1 MIMRLVDR
9 VKVKNSVQEEV
20 IDGESGG
27 EAAETVE
34 GKEAGKG
41 EKPEA
46 KVVEEKEGA
55 EMKEGEEVKE
65 GVEEKKEKE
74 VKEEGEG
81 KEGIE
86 EKKEKEVK
94 EVIEEKKEKEVKE
107 EEEVKEGIEE
117 KKVEE
122 VKEVIEEKKAEV
134 KEESKEQKKDEPK
147 PAKEKKDSEGTV
159 TCKAALDALPATTA
173 RLTIT
178 ACKDYKSELLDFSR
192 FTNLEE
198 LRIEKKCFDYPSKV
212 KIEGLKKLKRV
223 SIASGC
229 FHCTNADSEMIVRDC
244 PALEELK
251 IGSHSFPSFKSLKM
265 SGLPSLQR
273 IHMGKECFKTVS
285 LEVKKMESLETIV
298 MGKNCFEKSL
308 HTIIEGERRW

>member
-1 MIMRLVDR
+1 MRLVDR
-9 VKVKNSVQEEV
+9 VKGKNSVQEEA

-27 EAAETVE
+27 GTAETAE
-34 GKEAGKG
+34 GNEAGKG
-41 EKPEA
+41 EKPE
-46 KVVEEKEGA
+46 VNGIEEKEGI
-55 EMKEGEEVKE
+55 EEVKEDREKEGEEVKE
-65 GVEEKKEKE
+65 GVEEK
-74 VKEEGEG
+74 EGE
-81 KEGIE
+81 
-86 EKKEKEVK
+86 EVK

-107 EEEVKEGIEE
+107 Q
-117 KKVEE
+117 
-122 VKEVIEEKKAEV
+122 
-134 KEESKEQKKDEPK
+134 SKEQKKDEPK

-159 TCKAALDALPATTA
+159 TCKAALGALPATTT

-178 ACKDYKSELLDFSR
+178 ACEDYKSELLDFSR

-273 IHMGKECFKTVS
+273 IHMGKECFKAVS

-298 MGKNCFEKSL
+298 LGKNCFEKSL

>member
-1 MIMRLVDR
+1 MRLVDR
-9 VKVKNSVQEEV
+9 VKGKNSVQEEA

-27 EAAETVE
+27 GTAETVE
-34 GKEAGKG
+34 GNEAGKG
-41 EKPEA
+41 EKPE
-46 KVVEEKEGA
+46 VNGIEEKEGI
-55 EMKEGEEVKE
+55 EEVKEDREKEGVEVKE
-65 GVEEKKEKE
+65 GVEEKKGVE
-74 VKEEGEG
+74 VKEGV
-81 KEGIE
+81 E
-86 EKKEKEVK
+86 EKKVEVKEGVEEKKVEEVK

-107 EEEVKEGIEE
+107 E
-117 KKVEE
+117 
-122 VKEVIEEKKAEV
+122 
-134 KEESKEQKKDEPK
+134 SKEQKKNEPK

-285 LEVKKMESLETIV
+285 LEVKKMESLETLV
-298 MGKNCFEKSL
+298 LGKNCFEKSL
-308 HTIIEGERRW
+308 HTIIEGEKRW

>member
-1 MIMRLVDR
+1 MRLVDR
-9 VKVKNSVQEEV
+9 VKGKNSVQEEA

-27 EAAETVE
+27 GTAETVE
-34 GKEAGKG
+34 GNEAGKG
-41 EKPEA
+41 EKPE
-46 KVVEEKEGA
+46 VNGIEEKEGA

-74 VKEEGEG
+74 VKEE
-81 KEGIE
+81 
-86 EKKEKEVK
+86 
-94 EVIEEKKEKEVKE
+94 
-107 EEEVKEGIEE
+107 
-117 KKVEE
+117 
-122 VKEVIEEKKAEV
+122 
-134 KEESKEQKKDEPK
+134 SKEQKKNEPK

-285 LEVKKMESLETIV
+285 LEVKKMESLEAIV
-298 MGKNCFEKSL
+298 LGKNCFEKSL

>member
-1 MIMRLVDR
+1 MRLVDR
-9 VKVKNSVQEEV
+9 VKGKNSVQEEA

-27 EAAETVE
+27 GTAETVE
-34 GKEAGKG
+34 GNEAGKG
-41 EKPEA
+41 EKPE
-46 KVVEEKEGA
+46 VNGIEEKEGI
-55 EMKEGEEVKE
+55 EEVKEDREKEGVEVKE
-65 GVEEKKEKE
+65 GVEEKKVE
-74 VKEEGEG
+74 VKEGVEEKEGE
-81 KEGIE
+81 
-86 EKKEKEVK
+86 EVK
-94 EVIEEKKEKEVKE
+94 VVIEEKKV
-107 EEEVKEGIEE
+107 
-117 KKVEE
+117 
-122 VKEVIEEKKAEV
+122 EV
-134 KEESKEQKKDEPK
+134 KEESKEQKKNEPK

-285 LEVKKMESLETIV
+285 LEVKKMESLEMLV
-298 MGKNCFEKSL
+298 LGKNCFEKSL

>member
-1 MIMRLVDR
+1 MKESVERIRRERTSPLIIRLVDR
-9 VKVKNSVQEEV
+9 VKGKNSVQEEA
-20 IDGESGG
+20 IDGESGVG
-27 EAAETVE
+27 TAETVE
-34 GKEAGKG
+34 GNEAGKG
-41 EKPEA
+41 EKPE
-46 KVVEEKEGA
+46 VNGIEEKEGI
-55 EMKEGEEVKE
+55 EEVKEDREKEGVEVKE
-65 GVEEKKEKE
+65 GVEEKE
-74 VKEEGEG
+74 VKEQ
-81 KEGIE
+81 
-86 EKKEKEVK
+86 
-94 EVIEEKKEKEVKE
+94 
-107 EEEVKEGIEE
+107 
-117 KKVEE
+117 
-122 VKEVIEEKKAEV
+122 
-134 KEESKEQKKDEPK
+134 SKEQKKNEPK

-298 MGKNCFEKSL
+298 LGKNCFEKSL
-308 HTIIEGERRW
+308 HTIIEGEKRW

>member
-1 MIMRLVDR
+1 MKESVERIRRERTSPLIMRLVDR
-9 VKVKNSVQEEV
+9 VKGKNSVQEEA

-27 EAAETVE
+27 GTAETAE
-34 GKEAGKG
+34 GNEAGKG
-41 EKPEA
+41 EKPE
-46 KVVEEKEGA
+46 VNGIEEKEGI
-55 EMKEGEEVKE
+55 EEVKEDREKEGEEVKE
-65 GVEEKKEKE
+65 G
-74 VKEEGEG
+74 
-81 KEGIE
+81 IE
-86 EKKEKEVK
+86 EKEGEEVK

-107 EEEVKEGIEE
+107 E
-117 KKVEE
+117 
-122 VKEVIEEKKAEV
+122 
-134 KEESKEQKKDEPK
+134 SKEQKKNEPK

-285 LEVKKMESLETIV
+285 LEVKKMESLEAIV
-298 MGKNCFEKSL
+298 LGKNCFEKSL

>member
-9 VKVKNSVQEEV
+9 VKGKNSVQEEA
-20 IDGESGG
+20 IDDESGG

-34 GKEAGKG
+34 GNEAGKG
-41 EKPEA
+41 EKPE
-46 KVVEEKEGA
+46 VNGVEEKEGA
-55 EMKEGEEVKE
+55 EMKKGEEVKE

-74 VKEEGEG
+74 VKEEEEV
-81 KEGIE
+81 KEGVE
-86 EKKEKEVK
+86 EKKEKEVN

-107 EEEVKEGIEE
+107 E
-117 KKVEE
+117 
-122 VKEVIEEKKAEV
+122 
-134 KEESKEQKKDEPK
+134 SKEQKKNEPK
-147 PAKEKKDSEGTV
+147 PAKEKKGSEGTV
-159 TCKAALDALPATTA
+159 TCKAALDALPATTT

-178 ACKDYKSELLDFSR
+178 ACEDYKSELLDFSR

-298 MGKNCFEKSL
+298 LGKNCFEKSL

>member
-1 MIMRLVDR
+1 MKESVERIRRERTSPLIMRLVDR
-9 VKVKNSVQEEV
+9 VKGKNSVQEEA
-20 IDGESGG
+20 IDGESGVG
-27 EAAETVE
+27 TAETVE
-34 GKEAGKG
+34 GNEAGKG
-41 EKPEA
+41 EKPE
-46 KVVEEKEGA
+46 VNGIEEKEGI
-55 EMKEGEEVKE
+55 EEVKEDREKEGVEVKE
-65 GVEEKKEKE
+65 GVEEKE
-74 VKEEGEG
+74 VKEQ
-81 KEGIE
+81 
-86 EKKEKEVK
+86 
-94 EVIEEKKEKEVKE
+94 
-107 EEEVKEGIEE
+107 
-117 KKVEE
+117 
-122 VKEVIEEKKAEV
+122 
-134 KEESKEQKKDEPK
+134 SKEQKKNEPK

-159 TCKAALDALPATTA
+159 TCKAALGALPATTT

-178 ACKDYKSELLDFSR
+178 ACEDYKSELLDFSR

-273 IHMGKECFKTVS
+273 IHMGKECFKAVS

-298 MGKNCFEKSL
+298 LGKNCFEKSL

>member
-1 MIMRLVDR
+1 MKESVERIRRERTSPLIMRLVDR
-9 VKVKNSVQEEV
+9 VKGKNSVQEEA

-27 EAAETVE
+27 GTAETVE
-34 GKEAGKG
+34 GNEAGKG
-41 EKPEA
+41 EKPE
-46 KVVEEKEGA
+46 VNGIEEKEGI
-55 EMKEGEEVKE
+55 EEVKEDREKEGVEVKE
-65 GVEEKKEKE
+65 GVEEKKVE
-74 VKEEGEG
+74 
-81 KEGIE
+81 
-86 EKKEKEVK
+86 EVK

-107 EEEVKEGIEE
+107 E
-117 KKVEE
+117 
-122 VKEVIEEKKAEV
+122 
-134 KEESKEQKKDEPK
+134 SKEQKKNEPK

-285 LEVKKMESLETIV
+285 LEVKKMESLETLV
-298 MGKNCFEKSL
+298 LGKNCFEKSL
-308 HTIIEGERRW
+308 HTIIEGEKRW

>member
-9 VKVKNSVQEEV
+9 VKGKNSVQEEA

-27 EAAETVE
+27 GTAETVE
-34 GKEAGKG
+34 GNEAGKG
-41 EKPEA
+41 EKPE
-46 KVVEEKEGA
+46 VNGIEEKEGI
-55 EMKEGEEVKE
+55 EEVKEDREKEGVEVKE
-65 GVEEKKEKE
+65 GVEEKKVE
-74 VKEEGEG
+74 VKEGVEEKEGE
-81 KEGIE
+81 
-86 EKKEKEVK
+86 EVK
-94 EVIEEKKEKEVKE
+94 VVIEEKKV
-107 EEEVKEGIEE
+107 
-117 KKVEE
+117 
-122 VKEVIEEKKAEV
+122 EV
-134 KEESKEQKKDEPK
+134 KEESKEQKKNEPK

-229 FHCTNADSEMIVRDC
+229 FHCTNADSEVIIRNC
-244 PALEELK
+244 PELAELV
-251 IGSHSFPSFKSLKM
+251 IGDHSFPSFKSLKM

-273 IHMGKECFKTVS
+273 IQMGVECFREVS
-285 LEVKKMESLETIV
+285 LEVKTMENLEV
-298 MGKNCFEKSL
+298 LVLGEGCFEKSL
-308 HTIIEGERRW
+308 HTVIEGEGGEIK

>member
-1 MIMRLVDR
+1 MKESVERIRRERTSPLIMRLVDR
-9 VKVKNSVQEEV
+9 VKGKNSVQEEA

-27 EAAETVE
+27 GTAETAE
-34 GKEAGKG
+34 GNEAGKG
-41 EKPEA
+41 EKPE
-46 KVVEEKEGA
+46 VNGIEEKEGI
-55 EMKEGEEVKE
+55 EEVKEDREKEGVEVKE
-65 GVEEKKEKE
+65 GVEEKEGEE
-74 VKEEGEG
+74 VK
-81 KEGIE
+81 
-86 EKKEKEVK
+86 V
-94 EVIEEKKEKEVKE
+94 VIEEKKEK
-107 EEEVKEGIEE
+107 
-117 KKVEE
+117 
-122 VKEVIEEKKAEV
+122 EV

-285 LEVKKMESLETIV
+285 LEVKKMESLEAIV
-298 MGKNCFEKSL
+298 LGKNCFEKSL

>member
-1 MIMRLVDR
+1 MRLVDR
-9 VKVKNSVQEEV
+9 VKGKNSVQEEA

-27 EAAETVE
+27 GTAETAE
-34 GKEAGKG
+34 GNEAGKG
-41 EKPEA
+41 EKPE
-46 KVVEEKEGA
+46 VNGIEEKEGI
-55 EMKEGEEVKE
+55 EEVKEDREKEGEEVKE
-65 GVEEKKEKE
+65 GVEEKEGEE
-74 VKEEGEG
+74 VK
-81 KEGIE
+81 
-86 EKKEKEVK
+86 V
-94 EVIEEKKEKEVKE
+94 VIEEKKEK
-107 EEEVKEGIEE
+107 
-117 KKVEE
+117 
-122 VKEVIEEKKAEV
+122 EV

-285 LEVKKMESLETIV
+285 LEVKKMESLEAIV
-298 MGKNCFEKSL
+298 LGKNCFEKSL

>member
-9 VKVKNSVQEEV
+9 VKGKNSVQEEA

-27 EAAETVE
+27 GTAETVE
-34 GKEAGKG
+34 GNEAGKG
-41 EKPEA
+41 EKPE
-46 KVVEEKEGA
+46 VNGIEEKEGI
-55 EMKEGEEVKE
+55 EEVKEDREKEGVEVKE
-65 GVEEKKEKE
+65 GVEEKEGEE
-74 VKEEGEG
+74 VK
-81 KEGIE
+81 
-86 EKKEKEVK
+86 V
-94 EVIEEKKEKEVKE
+94 VIEEKKV
-107 EEEVKEGIEE
+107 
-117 KKVEE
+117 
-122 VKEVIEEKKAEV
+122 EV
-134 KEESKEQKKDEPK
+134 KEESKEQKKNEPK

-285 LEVKKMESLETIV
+285 LEVKKMESLEMLV
-298 MGKNCFEKSL
+298 LGKNCFEKSL

>member
-1 MIMRLVDR
+1 MIIRLVDR
-9 VKVKNSVQEEV
+9 VKGKKT
-20 IDGESGG
+20 IDGESEGG
-27 EAAETVE
+27 TAETVE

-46 KVVEEKEGA
+46 KEVEDKEGIEEKEGA
-55 EMKEGEEVKE
+55 EEKKAEVKE
-65 GVEEKKEKE
+65 GVEEK
-74 VKEEGEG
+74 EGE
-81 KEGIE
+81 
-86 EKKEKEVK
+86 EVK

-107 EEEVKEGIEE
+107 Q
-117 KKVEE
+117 
-122 VKEVIEEKKAEV
+122 
-134 KEESKEQKKDEPK
+134 SKEQKKDEPK

-159 TCKAALDALPATTA
+159 TCKAALGALPATTA

-178 ACKDYKSELLDFSR
+178 ACEDYKSELLDFSR

-212 KIEGLKKLKRV
+212 KIEGLKKLKQV

-273 IHMGKECFKTVS
+273 IHMGKECFKAVS

-298 MGKNCFEKSL
+298 LGKNCFEKSL

>member
-9 VKVKNSVQEEV
+9 VKGKNSVQEEA
-20 IDGESGG
+20 IDGESGVG
-27 EAAETVE
+27 TAETVE
-34 GKEAGKG
+34 GNEAGKG
-41 EKPEA
+41 EEPE
-46 KVVEEKEGA
+46 VNGIEEKEGI
-55 EMKEGEEVKE
+55 EEVKEDREKEGVEVKE
-65 GVEEKKEKE
+65 GV
-74 VKEEGEG
+74 
-81 KEGIE
+81 
-86 EKKEKEVK
+86 
-94 EVIEEKKEKEVKE
+94 
-107 EEEVKEGIEE
+107 EE

-159 TCKAALDALPATTA
+159 TCKAALDALPATTT

-178 ACKDYKSELLDFSR
+178 ACEDYKSELLDFSR

-229 FHCTNADSEMIVRDC
+229 FHCTNTDSEMIVRDC

-273 IHMGKECFKTVS
+273 IHMGKECFKAVS

-298 MGKNCFEKSL
+298 LGKNCFEKSL

>member
-9 VKVKNSVQEEV
+9 VKGKNSVQEEA
-20 IDGESGG
+20 IDGESGVG
-27 EAAETVE
+27 TAETVE
-34 GKEAGKG
+34 GNEAGKG
-41 EKPEA
+41 EKPE
-46 KVVEEKEGA
+46 VNGIEEKEGI
-55 EMKEGEEVKE
+55 EEVKEDREKEGVEVKE
-65 GVEEKKEKE
+65 GV
-74 VKEEGEG
+74 
-81 KEGIE
+81 
-86 EKKEKEVK
+86 
-94 EVIEEKKEKEVKE
+94 
-107 EEEVKEGIEE
+107 EE

-159 TCKAALDALPATTA
+159 TCKAALDALPATTT

-178 ACKDYKSELLDFSR
+178 ACEDYKSELLDFSR

-273 IHMGKECFKTVS
+273 IHMGKECFKAVS

-298 MGKNCFEKSL
+298 LGKNCFEKSL

>member
-1 MIMRLVDR
+1 MRLVDR
-9 VKVKNSVQEEV
+9 VKGKNSVQEEA

-27 EAAETVE
+27 GTAETAE
-34 GKEAGKG
+34 GNEAGKG
-41 EKPEA
+41 EKPE
-46 KVVEEKEGA
+46 VNGIEEKEGA

-74 VKEEGEG
+74 VKEEE
-81 KEGIE
+81 
-86 EKKEKEVK
+86 EVK
-94 EVIEEKKEKEVKE
+94 EGIEEKKEKEVKE

-117 KKVEE
+117 KEGEE
-122 VKEVIEEKKAEV
+122 VKEVIEEKKEKEV
-134 KEESKEQKKDEPK
+134 KEESKEQKKNEPK

-285 LEVKKMESLETIV
+285 LEVKKMESLEAIV
-298 MGKNCFEKSL
+298 LGKNCFEKSL

>member
-9 VKVKNSVQEEV
+9 VKGKNSVQEEA

-27 EAAETVE
+27 GTAETAE
-34 GKEAGKG
+34 GNEAGKG
-41 EKPEA
+41 EKPE
-46 KVVEEKEGA
+46 VNGIEEKEGI
-55 EMKEGEEVKE
+55 EEVKEDREKEGEEVKE
-65 GVEEKKEKE
+65 GVEEK
-74 VKEEGEG
+74 EGE
-81 KEGIE
+81 
-86 EKKEKEVK
+86 EVK

-107 EEEVKEGIEE
+107 Q
-117 KKVEE
+117 
-122 VKEVIEEKKAEV
+122 
-134 KEESKEQKKDEPK
+134 SKEQKKDEPK

-159 TCKAALDALPATTA
+159 TCKAALGALPATTT

-178 ACKDYKSELLDFSR
+178 ACEDYKSELLDFSR

-273 IHMGKECFKTVS
+273 IHMGKECFKAVS

-298 MGKNCFEKSL
+298 LGKNCFEKSL

>member
-1 MIMRLVDR
+1 MKESVERIRRERTSPLIMRLVDR
-9 VKVKNSVQEEV
+9 VKGKNSVQEEA

-27 EAAETVE
+27 GTAETVE
-34 GKEAGKG
+34 GNEAGKG
-41 EKPEA
+41 EKPE
-46 KVVEEKEGA
+46 VNGIEEKEGI
-55 EMKEGEEVKE
+55 EEVKEDREKEGVEVKE
-65 GVEEKKEKE
+65 GVEEKEGEE
-74 VKEEGEG
+74 VK
-81 KEGIE
+81 
-86 EKKEKEVK
+86 V
-94 EVIEEKKEKEVKE
+94 VIEEKKEK
-107 EEEVKEGIEE
+107 
-117 KKVEE
+117 
-122 VKEVIEEKKAEV
+122 EV

-298 MGKNCFEKSL
+298 LGKNCFEKSL

>member
-9 VKVKNSVQEEV
+9 VKGKNSVQEEA

-27 EAAETVE
+27 GTAETAE
-34 GKEAGKG
+34 GNESGKG
-41 EKPEA
+41 EKPE
-46 KVVEEKEGA
+46 VNGVEEKEGI
-55 EMKEGEEVKE
+55 EEVNGIEEKEGIEEVKE
-65 GVEEKKEKE
+65 GVEEK
-74 VKEEGEG
+74 EGE
-81 KEGIE
+81 
-86 EKKEKEVK
+86 EVK
-94 EVIEEKKEKEVKE
+94 EVIEEKKEK
-107 EEEVKEGIEE
+107 
-117 KKVEE
+117 
-122 VKEVIEEKKAEV
+122 EV

-159 TCKAALDALPATTA
+159 TCKAVLDALPATTA

-298 MGKNCFEKSL
+298 LGKNCFEKSL

>member
-1 MIMRLVDR
+1 MKESVERIRRERTSPLIMRLVDR
-9 VKVKNSVQEEV
+9 VKGKNSVQEEA

-27 EAAETVE
+27 GTAETVE
-34 GKEAGKG
+34 GNEAGKG
-41 EKPEA
+41 EKPE
-46 KVVEEKEGA
+46 VNGIEEKEGI
-55 EMKEGEEVKE
+55 EEVKEDREKEGVEVKE
-65 GVEEKKEKE
+65 GVEEKK
-74 VKEEGEG
+74 V
-81 KEGIE
+81 
-86 EKKEKEVK
+86 
-94 EVIEEKKEKEVKE
+94 
-107 EEEVKEGIEE
+107 
-117 KKVEE
+117 
-122 VKEVIEEKKAEV
+122 EV
-134 KEESKEQKKDEPK
+134 KEESKEQKKNEPK

-298 MGKNCFEKSL
+298 LGKNCFEKSL

>member
-9 VKVKNSVQEEV
+9 VKGKNSVQEEA

-27 EAAETVE
+27 GTAETVE
-34 GKEAGKG
+34 GNEAGKG
-41 EKPEA
+41 EKPE
-46 KVVEEKEGA
+46 VNGIEEKEGI
-55 EMKEGEEVKE
+55 EEVKEDREKEGVEVKE
-65 GVEEKKEKE
+65 GVEEK
-74 VKEEGEG
+74 EG
-81 KEGIE
+81 
-86 EKKEKEVK
+86 
-94 EVIEEKKEKEVKE
+94 
-107 EEEVKEGIEE
+107 EEVK
-117 KKVEE
+117 V
-122 VKEVIEEKKAEV
+122 VI
-134 KEESKEQKKDEPK
+134 EESKEQKKDEPK

-298 MGKNCFEKSL
+298 LGKNCFEKSL

>member
-1 MIMRLVDR
+1 MKESVERIRRERTSPLIMRLVDR
-9 VKVKNSVQEEV
+9 VKGKNSVQEEA

-27 EAAETVE
+27 GTAETVE
-34 GKEAGKG
+34 GNEAGKG
-41 EKPEA
+41 EKPE
-46 KVVEEKEGA
+46 VNGIEEKEGI
-55 EMKEGEEVKE
+55 EEVKEDREKEGVEVKE
-65 GVEEKKEKE
+65 GVEEKKVE
-74 VKEEGEG
+74 VKEGVEEKEGE
-81 KEGIE
+81 
-86 EKKEKEVK
+86 EVK
-94 EVIEEKKEKEVKE
+94 VVIEEKKEK
-107 EEEVKEGIEE
+107 
-117 KKVEE
+117 
-122 VKEVIEEKKAEV
+122 EV

-178 ACKDYKSELLDFSR
+178 ACEDYKSELLDFSR

-251 IGSHSFPSFKSLKM
+251 IGSHSFPSFKSLNM

-285 LEVKKMESLETIV
+285 LEVKKMESLETLV
-298 MGKNCFEKSL
+298 LGKNCFEKSL

>member
-1 MIMRLVDR
+1 MKESVERIRRERTSPLIMRLVDR
-9 VKVKNSVQEEV
+9 VKGKNSVQEEA

-27 EAAETVE
+27 GTAETVE
-34 GKEAGKG
+34 GNEAGKG
-41 EKPEA
+41 EKPE
-46 KVVEEKEGA
+46 VNGIEEKEGI
-55 EMKEGEEVKE
+55 EEVKEDREKEGVEVKE
-65 GVEEKKEKE
+65 GVEEKKVE
-74 VKEEGEG
+74 VKEGVEEKEGE
-81 KEGIE
+81 
-86 EKKEKEVK
+86 EVK
-94 EVIEEKKEKEVKE
+94 VVIEEKKV
-107 EEEVKEGIEE
+107 
-117 KKVEE
+117 
-122 VKEVIEEKKAEV
+122 EV
-134 KEESKEQKKDEPK
+134 KEESKEQKKNEPK

-285 LEVKKMESLETIV
+285 LEVKKMESLEMLV
-298 MGKNCFEKSL
+298 LGKNCFEKSL

>member
-9 VKVKNSVQEEV
+9 VKGKNSVQEEA

-27 EAAETVE
+27 GTAETVE
-34 GKEAGKG
+34 GNEAGKG
-41 EKPEA
+41 EKPE
-46 KVVEEKEGA
+46 VNGIEEKEGI
-55 EMKEGEEVKE
+55 EEVKEDREKEGVEVKE
-65 GVEEKKEKE
+65 GVEEKKVE
-74 VKEEGEG
+74 VKEGVEEKEGE
-81 KEGIE
+81 
-86 EKKEKEVK
+86 EVK
-94 EVIEEKKEKEVKE
+94 VVIEEKKEKEVKE
-107 EEEVKEGIEE
+107 E
-117 KKVEE
+117 
-122 VKEVIEEKKAEV
+122 
-134 KEESKEQKKDEPK
+134 SKEQKKNEPK

-223 SIASGC
+223 NIASGC

-285 LEVKKMESLETIV
+285 LEVKKMESLETLV
-298 MGKNCFEKSL
+298 LGKNCFEKSL

>member
-1 MIMRLVDR
+1 MKESVERIRRERTSPLIMRLVDR
-9 VKVKNSVQEEV
+9 VKGKNSVQEEA

-27 EAAETVE
+27 GTAETAE
-34 GKEAGKG
+34 GNEAGKG
-41 EKPEA
+41 EKPE
-46 KVVEEKEGA
+46 VNGIEEKEGI
-55 EMKEGEEVKE
+55 EEVKEDREKEGEEVKE
-65 GVEEKKEKE
+65 GVEEKEGEE
-74 VKEEGEG
+74 VK
-81 KEGIE
+81 
-86 EKKEKEVK
+86 V
-94 EVIEEKKEKEVKE
+94 VIEEKKEK
-107 EEEVKEGIEE
+107 
-117 KKVEE
+117 
-122 VKEVIEEKKAEV
+122 EV

-285 LEVKKMESLETIV
+285 LEVKKMESLEAIV
-298 MGKNCFEKSL
+298 LGKNCFEKSL

>member
-9 VKVKNSVQEEV
+9 VKGKNSVQEEA

-27 EAAETVE
+27 GTAETAE
-34 GKEAGKG
+34 GNEAGKG
-41 EKPEA
+41 EKPE
-46 KVVEEKEGA
+46 VNGIEEKEGI
-55 EMKEGEEVKE
+55 EEVKEDREKEGEEVKE
-65 GVEEKKEKE
+65 G
-74 VKEEGEG
+74 
-81 KEGIE
+81 IE
-86 EKKEKEVK
+86 EKEGEEVK

-107 EEEVKEGIEE
+107 E
-117 KKVEE
+117 
-122 VKEVIEEKKAEV
+122 
-134 KEESKEQKKDEPK
+134 SKEQKKNEPK

-285 LEVKKMESLETIV
+285 LEVKKMESLEAIV
-298 MGKNCFEKSL
+298 LGKNCFEKSL

>member
-1 MIMRLVDR
+1 MKESVERIRRERTSPLIMRLVDR
-9 VKVKNSVQEEV
+9 VKGKNSVQEEA

-27 EAAETVE
+27 GTAETAE
-34 GKEAGKG
+34 GNEAGKG
-41 EKPEA
+41 EKPE
-46 KVVEEKEGA
+46 VNGIEEKEGI
-55 EMKEGEEVKE
+55 EEVKEDREKEGVEVKE
-65 GVEEKKEKE
+65 GVEEKKAE
-74 VKEEGEG
+74 VKEGA
-81 KEGIE
+81 E
-86 EKKEKEVK
+86 EKKAEVK
-94 EVIEEKKEKEVKE
+94 VVIEEKKEK
-107 EEEVKEGIEE
+107 
-117 KKVEE
+117 
-122 VKEVIEEKKAEV
+122 EV

-285 LEVKKMESLETIV
+285 LEVKKMESLEAIV
-298 MGKNCFEKSL
+298 LGKNCFEKSL

>member
-1 MIMRLVDR
+1 MKESVERIRRERTSPLIIRLVDR
-9 VKVKNSVQEEV
+9 VKGKKT
-20 IDGESGG
+20 IDGESEGG
-27 EAAETVE
+27 TAETVE
-34 GKEAGKG
+34 GNEAGKG
-41 EKPEA
+41 EKPE
-46 KVVEEKEGA
+46 VNGIEEKEGI
-55 EMKEGEEVKE
+55 EEVKEDREKEGVEVKE
-65 GVEEKKEKE
+65 GVEEKKVEVKEGVEEKE
-74 VKEEGEG
+74 VKEQ
-81 KEGIE
+81 
-86 EKKEKEVK
+86 
-94 EVIEEKKEKEVKE
+94 
-107 EEEVKEGIEE
+107 
-117 KKVEE
+117 
-122 VKEVIEEKKAEV
+122 
-134 KEESKEQKKDEPK
+134 SKEQKKNEPK

-159 TCKAALDALPATTA
+159 TCKAALGALPATTT

-178 ACKDYKSELLDFSR
+178 ACEDYKSELLDFSR

-273 IHMGKECFKTVS
+273 IHMGKECFKAVS

-298 MGKNCFEKSL
+298 LGKNCFEKSL

>member
-9 VKVKNSVQEEV
+9 VKGKNSVQEEA

-27 EAAETVE
+27 GTAETVE
-34 GKEAGKG
+34 GNEAGKG
-41 EKPEA
+41 EKPE
-46 KVVEEKEGA
+46 VNGIEEKEGI
-55 EMKEGEEVKE
+55 EEVKEDREKEGVEVKE
-65 GVEEKKEKE
+65 GVEEK
-74 VKEEGEG
+74 EG
-81 KEGIE
+81 
-86 EKKEKEVK
+86 
-94 EVIEEKKEKEVKE
+94 
-107 EEEVKEGIEE
+107 EEVK
-117 KKVEE
+117 V
-122 VKEVIEEKKAEV
+122 VI
-134 KEESKEQKKDEPK
+134 EESKEQKKDEPK

-159 TCKAALDALPATTA
+159 TCKAALDALPATTT

-178 ACKDYKSELLDFSR
+178 ACEDYKSELLDFSR

-285 LEVKKMESLETIV
+285 LEVKKMESLEAIV
-298 MGKNCFEKSL
+298 LGKNCFEKSL

>member
-1 MIMRLVDR
+1 MKESVERIRRERTSPLIMRLVDR
-9 VKVKNSVQEEV
+9 VKGKNSVQEEA

-27 EAAETVE
+27 GTAETAE
-34 GKEAGKG
+34 GNEAGKG
-41 EKPEA
+41 EKPE
-46 KVVEEKEGA
+46 VNGIEEKEGI
-55 EMKEGEEVKE
+55 EEVKEDREKEGVEVKE
-65 GVEEKKEKE
+65 GVEEKEGEE
-74 VKEEGEG
+74 VK
-81 KEGIE
+81 
-86 EKKEKEVK
+86 V
-94 EVIEEKKEKEVKE
+94 VIEEKKEK
-107 EEEVKEGIEE
+107 
-117 KKVEE
+117 
-122 VKEVIEEKKAEV
+122 EV

-298 MGKNCFEKSL
+298 LGKNCFEKSL